1 MAEVTGVVADAVVV
15 AEAEEEGA
23 WEIVNMSRLQ
33 ADLSVLGKY
42 RATARREDQAGAR
55 VEVEEEAAQGS

>member
-1 MAEVTGVVADAVVV
+1 MAEVTGVVADAV
-15 AEAEEEGA
+15 AEAEAVEEGA

-42 RATARREDQAGAR
+42 RATARRGDQAGVR
-55 VEVEEEAAQGS
+55 VVEQEEALGS